1 VPPITLY
8 IRRTINRYR
17 ISRGQPTVIGNAI
30 IRVEEYE
37 VHDSRDNAR
46 NLVEERIVVAWHK
59 ICHLSQKV
67 RHMYAFFPN
76 VSSRLRARWFVA
88 THYIAQM
95 VTGQGAFKERLHRLG
110 MVEDP
115 RYDGPL
121 GGPKTPEHILYECAK
136 YETSSDNTFG
146 NVRSQREWHSPHS

>member
-1 VPPITLY
+1 MPPITLY

-76 VSSRLRARWFVA
+76 VSSRLRARMFVA
-88 THYIAQM
+88 THYI
-95 VTGQGAFKERLHRLG
+95 TLHRLSRATG
-110 MVEDP
+110 HSRRDCIGWDWP
-115 RYDGPL
+115 RTLDVAAL
-121 GGPKTPEHILYECAK
+121 
-136 YETSSDNTFG
+136 
-146 NVRSQREWHSPHS
+146 